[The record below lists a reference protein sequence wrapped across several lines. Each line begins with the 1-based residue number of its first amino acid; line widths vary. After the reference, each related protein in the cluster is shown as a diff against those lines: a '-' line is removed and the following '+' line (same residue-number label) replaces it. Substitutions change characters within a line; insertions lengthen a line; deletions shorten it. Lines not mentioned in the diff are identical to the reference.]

1 MHFHKSS
8 DVNAESL
15 HEVSSCL
22 NKYTKLTVYYVKLTK
37 CIKISCQL
45 SNYAEK
51 LMIKMKKEG
60 RFFYVPHPFLTQ

>member
-15 HEVSSCL
+15 HEVSSFL

-37 CIKISCQL
+37 CIRISC
-45 SNYAEK
+45 
-51 LMIKMKKEG
+51 
-60 RFFYVPHPFLTQ
+60 